1 MPDTQSA
8 PVVVNS
14 NNELE
19 ARVAA
24 MEAEM
29 QAMKKAL
36 YTIPV
41 ALEEDKIKLEQNQK
55 DFVNLQSTVRSITI
69 SGQETGA
76 AVNNLKKRVDV
87 VKKESTS
94 GVVLSIIVFS
104 ILLIISIFIRSA

>member
-1 MPDTQSA
+1 MAESKNAKSA
-8 PVVVNS
+8 VDKS
-14 NNELE
+14 SELE
-19 ARVAA
+19 MRIAA
-24 MEAEM
+24 IESEM

-36 YTIPV
+36 YTIPI
-41 ALEEDKIKLEQNQK
+41 AMEEDKVKLEQNQK
-55 DFVNLQSTVRSITI
+55 EFENLQTTVRNITI

-76 AVNNLKKRVDV
+76 AVNNLQKRVDV

>member
-1 MPDTQSA
+1 MPDTQGA
-8 PVVVNS
+8 QVAVNP

-19 ARVAA
+19 LRVASL
-24 MEAEM
+24 EAEL

-41 ALEEDKIKLEQNQK
+41 ALEEDKLKLEQSQK
-55 DFVNLQSTVRSITI
+55 DVEHLQTTVRNITI

-76 AVNNLKKRVDV
+76 AVNNLQKRVDV

-94 GVVLSIIVFS
+94 GVVLSVIVFS